1 MFYYL
6 IFLFLPYEYL
16 RDGLIVICHL
26 TSMALECISIIII
39 DKQLVM
45 ILIEKNIVMVERRYL
60 RGADLIFQ
68 NFRRNNKIKNPY
80 CIQHT

>member
-16 RDGLIVICHL
+16 RDGLIVICHT
-26 TSMALECISIIII
+26 TSMTLECISIIII
-39 DKQLVM
+39 DKQFVM
-45 ILIEKNIVMVERRYL
+45 ILIEKNIVMVVRRYL

-68 NFRRNNKIKNPY
+68 NFRRNDKIKNPY